1 MGSIPANS
9 DAQNV
14 PSFRRW
20 RFEMKLVPLYLYVP
34 VHTKFDLD
42 LLHMVFF
49 SLWTPGYV
57 VLYMGSTYIHLATSK
72 HCSQI
77 EKPSIHLYGIYWY
90 IPCFDNAI
98 LVHTSTYWYIPKRL
112 MMYFLILVHTGMYQY
127 VPVCTK
133 TSVLVQV

>member
-1 MGSIPANS
+1 M
-9 DAQNV
+9 
-14 PSFRRW
+14 
-20 RFEMKLVPLYLYVP
+20 YLYVP
-34 VHTKFDLD
+34 VHTKFDLN

-90 IPCFDNAI
+90 IPCFDNAF

-112 MMYFLILVHTGMYQY
+112 MMYFLILVYRYVLVCGPGRGRGRWSAPSPWQLVTEPST
-127 VPVCTK
+127 VPVTD
-133 TSVLVQV
+133 Q